1 MFEQQCPAK
10 SVTTQKPKQMKS
22 KCADSRCCSALNIP
36 VVWQW
41 RWWWWW
47 AKSNWLSLSLSFSTP
62 PKKTLVFNPH
72 DSQGPR
78 QPNKLFRHLP
88 SSQPERQPR
97 GSCGRIIR
105 AGKKKNKQKTNQQ
118 TGGFLQQCPSN
129 PLERSVWSVSFVC
142 LSVWS
147 TTLPRLHSQ
156 RLQWEITFLVNLIFF
171 LSGLTFH

>member
-1 MFEQQCPAK
+1 MK
-10 SVTTQKPKQMKS
+10 LSV
-22 KCADSRCCSALNIP
+22 DSRCCSALNIP

-47 AKSNWLSLSLSFSTP
+47 WAKSNWLSLSLSLNSPSAGFTP
-62 PKKTLVFNPH
+62 PH

-78 QPNKLFRHLP
+78 QPIRTVKPPPP
-88 SSQPERQPR
+88 SPPPPGLNANR
-97 GSCGRIIR
+97 GSCGRIL
-105 AGKKKNKQKTNQQ
+105 AGNQQ
-118 TGGFLQQCPSN
+118 TSGFYRTVRQNLP
-129 PLERSVWSVSFVC
+129 ERSIQSVSFIC